1 METIETIDC
10 RNLSCPA
17 PVINVKKA
25 LQEHAEIRVLLDDGA
40 PHENVTRFSRNRG
53 YLVTEERDGSGWI
66 LTITAAATTLPPVS
80 DADSQSSRVVMIT
93 SDRLGDGPD
102 ELGRLLMKNFVH
114 TLLET
119 SQLPSC
125 MLFLNRGV
133 FLTCEGSDILEA
145 LEKLHGM
152 GVEILSCGLCLDF
165 FKIKENLR
173 AGAVTNMLAI
183 AEYLLSADLVIK
195 L

>member
-1 METIETIDC
+1 MQTIDC
-10 RNLSCPA
+10 INQACPA

-40 PHENVTRFSRNRG
+40 PYENVTRFARNRG
-53 YLVTEERDGSGWI
+53 CRVTEERDGSGWI
-66 LTITAAATTLPPVS
+66 LTITAASDTVRPVS
-80 DADSQSSRVVMIT
+80 GAVSQGNRAVMIT
-93 SDRLGDGPD
+93 SDRLGDGPE

-119 SQLPSC
+119 SELPSR

-145 LEKLHGM
+145 LGKLHDM
-152 GVEILSCGLCLDF
+152 GVEIFSCGLCLDF
-165 FKIKENLR
+165 FKIKEKLR
-173 AGAVTNMLAI
+173 VGATTNMLDI
-183 AEYLLSADLVIK
+183 AEYLLSAESVIK

>member
-1 METIETIDC
+1 METIDC
-10 RNLSCPA
+10 RNQACPA

-53 YLVTEERDGSGWI
+53 CRVSEERDGSGWI
-66 LTITAAATTLPPVS
+66 LTITGAAGTGQPASAAVS
-80 DADSQSSRVVMIT
+80 QRSRVIMIT
-93 SDRLGDGPD
+93 SDRLGDGPE

-119 SQLPSC
+119 GELPDR
-125 MLFLNRGV
+125 MLFLNTGV
-133 FLTCEGSDILEA
+133 FLTCDGSDILEA
-145 LEKLHGM
+145 LGNLHDM
-152 GVEILSCGLCLDF
+152 GVEIFSCGLCLDF
-165 FKIKENLR
+165 FKIKDNLR

-183 AEYLLSADLVIK
+183 AEYLLTADLVVK